1 MKSMTLLR
9 TKSISVG
16 SVLAFTGITSEE
28 GQTFL
33 WGNPSEF
40 TLNAG
45 DTVLIIDIERKE
57 TTPWA
62 RVTVAVL
69 KGKCCGRTGVVSID
83 LSSRSQRSWQTLT
96 QTGSMEQVRA
106 PNSSRRPVT
115 AYSIVVDKTS
125 KGGAATKPAVPQPGG
140 KKRGN
145 SNKHTGT
152 G

>member
-1 MKSMTLLR
+1 MTLLR
-9 TKSISVG
+9 TKSITVG
-16 SVLAFTGITSEE
+16 TVLAFTGITSEE
-28 GQTFL
+28 GKTFL

-83 LSSRSQRSWQTLT
+83 LSARSQRSWQRLT
-96 QTGSMEQVRA
+96 QTGSMEQIRVPQSVKRE
-106 PNSSRRPVT
+106 STS
-115 AYSIVVDKTS
+115 YSIVVDKSS
-125 KGGAATKPAVPQPGG
+125 KGKAATKPAVPQPGV
-140 KKRGN
+140 KRGN
-145 SNKHTGT
+145 GNKCA
-152 G
+152 